1 MDAAVALAQMI
12 KRDDRVIHFN
22 LYCGNDLNLQP
33 WLIGQQVI
41 VMNVETITRIRRVPP
56 GLVTLAGAL
65 SLILVAGPRSACA
78 DPVSELASFSIFD
91 KVDLAQLAKSDVKTS
106 HGPPMRSP
114 RFLAVQSCYV
124 APGSPAQQVE
134 ALGRWNPAQHREL
147 KVFLHSDLPSNPG
160 PANFEKL
167 KNAPG
172 NASVRS
178 FVAAT
183 EKLSPE
189 LQISKE
195 EAKRF
200 SAATGAGG
208 GGVIPPAV
216 VAFWTDVLTA
226 RTKSFV
232 SGGMAAQPPYD
243 HAGPSIRA
251 SDEVNGLLR
260 EQGKIRQQFSGLLGA
275 TGIGRG
281 AGSLRSELYWEL
293 LDVDDHGVVT
303 LGAAYNRGGAGG
315 SYQTA
320 DVLYYASG
328 GYYVALTLHQLWPVT
343 IEGKPSTLVW
353 RGDMISAAAL
363 GSLHGV
369 ERLGSESVMMKNI
382 TKAVTLFRRETG
394 GR

>member
-1 MDAAVALAQMI
+1 MNVEPIVRIRCLSRALVALAG
-12 KRDDRVIHFN
+12 V
-22 LYCGNDLNLQP
+22 
-33 WLIGQQVI
+33 
-41 VMNVETITRIRRVPP
+41 
-56 GLVTLAGAL
+56 L
-65 SLILVAGPRSACA
+65 SLISIAGPRSACA

-91 KVDLAQLAKSDVKTS
+91 KVDLAQLAKSDVKTA
-106 HGPPMRSP
+106 HGPPMKNS

-124 APGSPAQQVE
+124 APGSPAQQME
-134 ALGRWNPAQHREL
+134 ALRRWNPAKYREL
-147 KVFLHSDLPSNPG
+147 RVFLHSDLSSNPG

-167 KNAPG
+167 KDAPG

-183 EKLSPE
+183 QKLSPD
-189 LQISKE
+189 LQISKD

-200 SAATGAGG
+200 SAAAGGG
-208 GGVIPPAV
+208 GGVIPPGV

-243 HAGPSIRA
+243 HAGPSVRA
-251 SDEVNGLLR
+251 GEEVNGLLR
-260 EQGKIRQQFSGLLGA
+260 DQGKIRQQFSGLLGA
-275 TGIGRG
+275 TAVGRG
-281 AGSLRSELYWEL
+281 AGSLPAELYWEL
-293 LDVDDHGVVT
+293 LDADDHGVVT
-303 LGAAYNRGGAGG
+303 LGASYSRGGTGG
-315 SYQTA
+315 TYQSA

-343 IEGKPSTLVW
+343 VDGKPSTLVW
-353 RGDMISAAAL
+353 RGDMISSPEL
-363 GSLHGV
+363 GSLRGV

>member
-1 MDAAVALAQMI
+1 
-12 KRDDRVIHFN
+12 
-22 LYCGNDLNLQP
+22 
-33 WLIGQQVI
+33 
-41 VMNVETITRIRRVPP
+41 MNVETITRIRYLLP
-56 GLVTLAGAL
+56 GLVILANAL
-65 SLILVAGPRSACA
+65 SLMLIAGPRSACA

-91 KVDLAQLAKSDVKTS
+91 KVDLAQLAKSDVKTA
-106 HGPPMRSP
+106 HGSPMRSP

-124 APGSPAQQVE
+124 APGSPAQQME
-134 ALGRWNPAQHREL
+134 ALGRWNPSKYREL
-147 KVFLHSDLPSNPG
+147 KVFLHSDLQSNPG
-160 PANFEKL
+160 PGSFERL

-216 VAFWTDVLTA
+216 MAFWTEVLTA

-232 SGGMAAQPPYD
+232 SGGMAAEPPYD
-243 HAGPSIRA
+243 HAGPSVRA

-281 AGSLRSELYWEL
+281 SGSLRADLYWEL
-293 LDVDDHGVVT
+293 LDADDHGVVT
-303 LGAAYNRGGAGG
+303 LGAAYSRSGGGG
-315 SYQTA
+315 TYQAA

-328 GYYVALTLHQLWPVT
+328 GYYIALTLHQLWPVT
-343 IEGKPSTLVW
+343 VEGKPSTLVW
-353 RGDMISAAAL
+353 RGDMISSASL

>member
-1 MDAAVALAQMI
+1 
-12 KRDDRVIHFN
+12 
-22 LYCGNDLNLQP
+22 
-33 WLIGQQVI
+33 
-41 VMNVETITRIRRVPP
+41 MNIETVVRIRCLPS
-56 GLVTLAGAL
+56 GLVVLAGVL
-65 SLILVAGPRSACA
+65 CLMLIAGPRSACA

-91 KVDLAQLAKSDVKTS
+91 KVDLAQLAKSEVKTA
-106 HGPPMRSP
+106 HGPPMKNS

-124 APGSPAQQVE
+124 APGSPAQQME
-134 ALGRWNPAQHREL
+134 ALRRWNPAKYREL
-147 KVFLHSDLPSNPG
+147 KVFLHSDLSSNPG
-160 PANFEKL
+160 PSSFERL

-183 EKLSPE
+183 QKLSPE
-189 LQISKE
+189 LQISKD

-200 SAATGAGG
+200 SAAAGG
-208 GGVIPPAV
+208 EGGVMPPGV

-232 SGGMAAQPPYD
+232 SGGMAAEPPYD
-243 HAGPSIRA
+243 HAGPSVRA
-251 SDEVNGLLR
+251 SDEANGLLR
-260 EQGKIRQQFSGLLGA
+260 DQGKIRQQFAGLLGA

-281 AGSLRSELYWEL
+281 AGSLPAELYWEL
-293 LDVDDHGVVT
+293 LDADDHGVVT
-303 LGAAYNRGGAGG
+303 LGASYSRGGAGG
-315 SYQTA
+315 TYQSA

-328 GYYVALTLHQLWPVT
+328 GYYVALTLYQLWPVT
-343 IEGKPSTLVW
+343 VEGKPSTLVW
-353 RGDMISAAAL
+353 RGDMISSAEL
-363 GSLHGV
+363 GSLRGV